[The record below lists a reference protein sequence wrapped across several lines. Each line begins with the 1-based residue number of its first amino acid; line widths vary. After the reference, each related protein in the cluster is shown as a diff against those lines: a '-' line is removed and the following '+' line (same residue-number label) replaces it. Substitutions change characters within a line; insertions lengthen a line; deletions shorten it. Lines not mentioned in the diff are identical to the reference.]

1 MIEIVVVI
9 SIIIGRWFIWLAK
22 DNKASQPI
30 WSIIGALSFGLPNG
44 VIIFFIY
51 PLPQV
56 KKVLSSLVIDT
67 FTLWFILLIICLG
80 SSYFTYKLL
89 KSKQL
94 FLLKTT
100 KHHPDLLDG

>member
-1 MIEIVVVI
+1 MIEIILLI
-9 SIIIGRWFIWLAK
+9 SIIIGRWFVWLAK

-44 VIIFFIY
+44 ILVLFIF

-56 KKVLSSLVIDT
+56 EKVLSSLAIDS
-67 FTLWFILLIICLG
+67 FTLWVIVFIFCLG
-80 SSYFTYKLL
+80 ISYFTYKLL
-89 KSKQL
+89 KRKQL